1 MSPANTVLVVD
12 DEANLRRSL
21 ALILQKAGYSVT
33 SAANG
38 QEAVQYLQSGAYDV
52 AFLDLR
58 MPDVN
63 GLELLP
69 RLREMYPDMPILI
82 LTAHATLDTAIDAVR
97 KGARD
102 YLIKPV
108 EPANLLHRLQEVLE
122 EQRQPKR
129 RREIVTQIQE
139 LLAELRQIDGHDG
152 GQANLLSSI
161 SSTDPTRFLQRGP
174 LTLDL
179 HARHIKMGEEFIQL
193 SPTAFDYL
201 VTLLRHSPNPV
212 AYETLVM
219 ESQGYK
225 TTLNEARDLARWR
238 IHELRKAIEPIP
250 EQPRYIIT
258 ERGTGYR
265 LVL

>member
-1 MSPANTVLVVD
+1 MPPANTILVVD

-33 SAANG
+33 CAGNG
-38 QEAVQYLQSGAYDV
+38 QEAIQYLQAGAYDL
-52 AFLDLR
+52 AFLDLK
-58 MPDVN
+58 MPDIH

-69 RLREMYPDMPILI
+69 KLREMYPDMPVLI
-82 LTAHATLDTAIDAVR
+82 LTAHATLDSAIEAVR

-108 EPANLLHRLQEVLE
+108 DPGALLARLSEVLA

-129 RREIVTQIQE
+129 RREIVTHIQE
-139 LLAELRQIDGHDG
+139 LLAELRQIDGQDL
-152 GQANLLSSI
+152 GQTGILATV

-179 HARHIKMGEEFIQL
+179 HARHIKMNDRFIQL

-201 VTLLRHSPNPV
+201 VTLVRHSPNPV
-212 AYETLVM
+212 TYETLVM

-225 TTLNEARDLARWR
+225 TSLNEARDLARWR

-250 EQPRYIIT
+250 DQPQIIIT
-258 ERGTGYR
+258 ERGVGYR
-265 LVL
+265 LVI